1 MYTLMVDC
9 FIDWRW
15 VVVVE
20 GNVLHHVKWRGIVG
34 AGECPGTYPGG
45 ICPGDMSGSLV
56 NIWAVPKDPP

>member
-45 ICPGDMSGSLV
+45 YVPGT
-56 NIWAVPKDPP
+56 